1 MEKYPDGIDVTVAP
15 SGDGCLECAAA
26 KPHGW
31 WLHLRR
37 CATCGHVGC
46 CDSSPGTHARLHSR
60 TSGHRVIQS
69 YEPGEDWCYDFTTG
83 RTFAGPQLAP
93 PGSHPVEQSVPG
105 PLGSV
110 PADWRAQLR

>member
-1 MEKYPDGIDVTVAP
+1 MTTDGVDVTAAP
-15 SGDGCLECAAA
+15 SGTGCLECESSA
-26 KPHGW
+26 GW